1 MSLLLAMATGELS
14 DEEASRNTIDK
25 YVTKGWLTLTSVR
38 VTVNMI
44 REELTR
50 RFNVACACEDVKPKK
65 PRLTGSAASLKS
77 QLDRLQGTFPL
88 TYVSERRYLVRKIKE
103 ILRMVER
110 NEQEKEDAKM
120 ERGDHLYLTT
130 LLKMRLTHAL
140 FEDSRRPL
148 LTPLINPNPRA
159 MFSCSS

>member
-1 MSLLLAMATGELS
+1 M
-14 DEEASRNTIDK
+14 
-25 YVTKGWLTLTSVR
+25 TSVR

-50 RFNVACACEDVKPKK
+50 RFDIAYACEDVKPKK

-110 NEQEKEDAKM
+110 NEPSIRM
-120 ERGDHLYLTT
+120 Y
-130 LLKMRLTHAL
+130 RL
-140 FEDSRRPL
+140 
-148 LTPLINPNPRA
+148 
-159 MFSCSS
+159 